1 MILVKGFFRSTK
13 NKIYLLIF
21 AIIFIVILM
30 LLNFSKFFNYLL
42 NDLYIENSNVL
53 LIASNDYKKKLEK
66 YKSIEEVSNVVL
78 FERGENSKII
88 SQQGYVLS
96 KDGVLVDSYQ
106 NQEGTPLYWDD
117 IIPAGFGNIFA
128 TKDEKNEIVGNDL
141 LINMTDG
148 LIYKEDIINSLI
160 GEEISLKYNNQE
172 YIFKISGVTKS
183 ISPGITISSSLF
195 EELINKN
202 INYGYIIKES
212 KFEEAVKIEKDLKK
226 GYKDDIIRVSNYEC
240 YSEETYK
247 KIESYENT
255 VSLIKVFVI
264 FIIIIFLIIF
274 FVCVSNLISDELK
287 NLKYEILFGFS
298 AFRVC
303 FQLIFEEFLLIINS
317 FILSILFSI
326 IITYFINLHT
336 EFSLNYL
343 YIENIVSVFFM
354 FILCAFFTSVL
365 KLKNDDNY
373 GYE

>member
-1 MILVKGFFRSTK
+1 M
-13 NKIYLLIF
+13 
-21 AIIFIVILM
+21 
-30 LLNFSKFFNYLL
+30 
-42 NDLYIENSNVL
+42 
-53 LIASNDYKKKLEK
+53 
-66 YKSIEEVSNVVL
+66 
-78 FERGENSKII
+78 
-88 SQQGYVLS
+88 
-96 KDGVLVDSYQ
+96 
-106 NQEGTPLYWDD
+106 
-117 IIPAGFGNIFA
+117 
-128 TKDEKNEIVGNDL
+128 
-141 LINMTDG
+141 
-148 LIYKEDIINSLI
+148 
-160 GEEISLKYNNQE
+160 
-172 YIFKISGVTKS
+172 
-183 ISPGITISSSLF
+183 
-195 EELINKN
+195 
-202 INYGYIIKES
+202 
-212 KFEEAVKIEKDLKK
+212 KIEKDLKK